1 MSFDHQVFITRVLL
15 DIVEA
20 FMSVFSGGNTDRE
33 DEALEDG
40 SGSGSGDGQE
50 DGGSASGD
58 YLDYEEEDGSG
69 EGDEGVVNNLMY
81 DLLALTLSHPI
92 YHHFL

>member
-33 DEALEDG
+33 DQAVED
-40 SGSGSGDGQE
+40 GSGSGDGQE

-69 EGDEGVVNNLMY
+69 EGDEGVVNNLVY